1 MRSERSNR
9 VDNKVDVS
17 NSYSFEV
24 KHENY
29 TDYLAICQTAVF
41 GRVRQ
46 TLAWIS
52 AIFSAGALG
61 VYISFLGD
69 NPTAKTILALALVSI
84 LGWLCG
90 YIGSVLVCY
99 IPRPEYVAEGGS
111 FLGKASL
118 DCKLNAVHWEH
129 ESGVRSSFPWSA
141 IKAVKRRNKTVVL
154 MLDNAMGIVV
164 PTSAFHNDQGKIEIE
179 ARERFISY
187 VEEKIS

>member
-1 MRSERSNR
+1 M
-9 VDNKVDVS
+9 DNKVDES

-52 AIFSAGALG
+52 AILSAGALG
-61 VYISFLGD
+61 AIISLQGD
-69 NPTAKTILALALVSI
+69 DPTLKTILALSFVAI

-90 YIGSVLVCY
+90 YIGATVVCY

-141 IKAVKRRNKTVVL
+141 IKAVKRRKKTVVL

-164 PTSAFHNDQGKIEIE
+164 PTSAFHNDQGKIETE

>member
-1 MRSERSNR
+1 MRSRR
-9 VDNKVDVS
+9 VS
-17 NSYSFEV
+17 NADHIMRRLEFIVEQ
-24 KHENY
+24 KNY
-29 TDYLAICQTAVF
+29 TDFIAICQTEVF

-46 TLAWIS
+46 ALAWIC

-99 IPRPEYVAEGGS
+99 IPRPNYVTDSGV

-118 DCKLNAVHWEH
+118 DFTLDEIHWEH
-129 ESGVRSSFPWSA
+129 QSGARSLFPWSA